1 MPTRYSSFLLRWWR
15 LTGGGQRV
23 EIEHIQSGE
32 RTLLGSLPA
41 ALDWI
46 GAHSGDTAIERPAAS
61 HPLGRASG
69 GEAKGDSFERRSHDE
84 LAPE

>member
-1 MPTRYSSFLLRWWR
+1 MPTRYTSFLVRCWDLAD
-15 LTGGGQRV
+15 GGQRI

-32 RTLLGSLPA
+32 QALLGSLPA

-46 GAHSGDTAIERPAAS
+46 GAHSGDGAIERPAAS